1 MFNICSFFLDIS
13 STSYEISK
21 QFESEESEESEEK
34 ESERETERETEI
46 EDSDELFL
54 LFFSNSN
61 IDIHFK
67 KVHNPCILFENS
79 NFLEVDIPP
88 PIC

>member
-34 ESERETERETEI
+34 ESERE
-46 EDSDELFL
+46 
-54 LFFSNSN
+54 
-61 IDIHFK
+61 
-67 KVHNPCILFENS
+67 
-79 NFLEVDIPP
+79 
-88 PIC
+88 